1 MVAEPTDAQT
11 LPPGRLAAPEGTHE
25 RPYSGLLNTA
35 HRDAGVSGSILAQL
49 LLAITR
55 HIGRGNA
62 TDLTAPSATR
72 RDLMDELRLSA
83 PTISKGLVVLERA
96 GLTTEHGFR
105 PSGGRPLGYL
115 KLNNASMRIIGIL
128 VSDAHT
134 DAVTLQGAVT
144 DLSGSRV
151 EAPPV
156 RSVLLPKPDA
166 APEREDVLVRSLID
180 YAAEIAAALDPRHL
194 LLGVG
199 IQIGGHVRDGVLVTS
214 PNLQLD
220 DVLLRDRL
228 TAELDVPVFIENDI
242 TALTV
247 RDHLY
252 ETSSL
257 QAAGRRLESYAV
269 VSVLD
274 SGIGA
279 GLSLD
284 GKVWRGST
292 GLASEPGHSPATGP
306 AAVYVTDMRC
316 RCGLRG
322 CLELV
327 ATPQGVLAR
336 LKKDKVKGRTIAEA
350 ALTDPAR
357 TEEVLHD
364 AGTALGNALLHLMLW
379 VNPAEVR
386 LNLPNDLAP
395 EGLKHVYVDAVR
407 ASSCERAFST
417 ARDTLLTPWIFE
429 NEWIEKRQAKAAAA
443 IVLERVIGEISR
455 DAAWRL
461 ESR

>member
-1 MVAEPTDAQT
+1 MLVEPTVARL

-35 HRDAGVSGSILAQL
+35 QRDAGISGPVLAEL

-83 PTISKGLVVLERA
+83 PTISKGLAVLERA

-128 VSDAHT
+128 VSDARPDT
-134 DAVTLQGAVT
+134 VTLQGAVT

-151 EAPPV
+151 EAPAV
-156 RSVLLPKPDA
+156 RTVQLPTKDA
-166 APEREDVLVRSLID
+166 AAEREDALVRSLLD
-180 YAAEIAAALDPRHL
+180 YATDIAAALDPQNV

-199 IQIGGHVRDGVLVTS
+199 IQIGGHVCDGILVTS

-220 DVLLRDRL
+220 DVPLVERL

-257 QAAGRRLESYAV
+257 HAAGRRLDSYAV
-269 VSVLD
+269 VSVLRA
-274 SGIGA
+274 GIGA

-284 GKVWRGST
+284 GKVWRGSA

-306 AAVYVTDMRC
+306 AAAYVADTLC
-316 RCGLRG
+316 RCGSRG
-322 CLELV
+322 CMELV

-336 LKKDKVKGRTIAEA
+336 LKKDKVKGRTIGEA
-350 ALTDPAR
+350 AVNDPIR
-357 TEEVLHD
+357 TEEALRD

-386 LNLPNDLAP
+386 LNLPLELAP
-395 EGLKHVYVDAVR
+395 PGLEDVYVRAVKE
-407 ASSCERAFST
+407 SSRDRAFST

-443 IVLERVIGEISR
+443 IVLERVIAEISR
-455 DAAWRL
+455 DAAWRPDT
-461 ESR
+461 R